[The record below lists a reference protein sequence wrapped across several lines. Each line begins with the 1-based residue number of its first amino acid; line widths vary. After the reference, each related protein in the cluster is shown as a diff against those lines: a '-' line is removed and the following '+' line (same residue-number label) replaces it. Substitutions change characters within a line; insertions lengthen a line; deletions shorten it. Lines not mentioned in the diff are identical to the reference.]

1 MKHYKLMIP
10 GPVDVEDE
18 VLAAMSSASMPHY
31 GADWLEIYHDV
42 IAMLKQV
49 FQTENDVLLMPGPG
63 SAALDAALGSLLA
76 PGELV
81 CIPVS
86 GFFSR
91 RLVKIANDNGLHVL
105 PVDFAQGQPVEPD
118 TLRQMMAEQR
128 ELEQRSSDQPR
139 LRALA
144 VVHHET
150 STGVL
155 NPLPEIVAVAREFD
169 LPIIVDAVSSM
180 GGVPLP
186 VDEWGIDVCVTVA
199 NKCLATPPGVAILSV
214 SPRAWEMI
222 AAQENSGRGWYLNL
236 STWRYYMD
244 NWAWHPY
251 PVTLPTNNIIALQ
264 VSLKRILAEG
274 LEAHF
279 AGYVRASSLVRQ
291 GLRDLGF
298 EMFVADEW
306 ACPVISAV
314 RARPDVPAG
323 ELHDFL
329 RDEHGILIAGGLEE
343 LHGIIFRVGHIGKAV
358 SREYSLAFLQGV
370 EDFLRRRGLI

>member
-1 MKHYKLMIP
+1 MKRYKLMIP

-18 VLAAMSSASMPHY
+18 VLVAMSRPTMPHY
-31 GADWLEIYHDV
+31 GPDWLEIYHDV
-42 IAMLKQV
+42 IGMLKQV
-49 FQTENDVLLMPGPG
+49 FQTENDVLLVPGPG
-63 SAALDAALGSLLA
+63 SAVLEAALGSLLT
-76 PGELV
+76 PGDLV

-91 RLVKIANDNGLHVL
+91 RLVILANAHGLNVL

-118 TLRQMMAEQR
+118 VLRQRMAEQR
-128 ELEQRSSDQPR
+128 ELERRSSDQPR

-155 NPLPEIVAVAREFD
+155 NPLPEIIAVAREFD
-169 LPIIVDAVSSM
+169 LPIIVDAVSSL

-199 NKCLATPPGVAILSV
+199 NKCLATPPGVSILSV

-222 AAQENSGRGWYLNL
+222 AARENSGRGWYLNL
-236 STWRYYMD
+236 GTWRWYMD

-251 PVTLPTNNIIALQ
+251 PITLPTNNIVALH
-264 VSLKRILAEG
+264 VSLKRILAQG
-274 LEAHF
+274 LDAHY
-279 AGYVRASSLVRQ
+279 AGYVQASTLVRR
-291 GLRDLGF
+291 GLRDLGL

-306 ACPVISAV
+306 ACPVISSV
-314 RARPDVPAG
+314 RARPDVPAD
-323 ELHDFL
+323 ELRDFL
-329 RDEHGILIAGGLEE
+329 RDEHSILVSGGLDD
-343 LHGIIFRVGHIGKAV
+343 LRGAIFRVGHMGKAT
-358 SREYSLAFLQGV
+358 SREYSLAFLRGV

>member
-91 RLVKIANDNGLHVL
+91 RLVKIANANGLHVL
-105 PVDFAQGQPVEPD
+105 PVDFAQGQPVEPE
-118 TLRQMMAEQR
+118 TLRQRMAEQR
-128 ELEQRSSDQPR
+128 EMERRSGNQPR

-144 VVHHET
+144 MVHHET

-251 PVTLPTNNIIALQ
+251 PITLPTNNIIALQ

-274 LEAHF
+274 LEAHY
-279 AGYVRASSLVRQ
+279 ASYVRASSLVRQ
-291 GLRDLGF
+291 GLRDMGF

-306 ACPVISAV
+306 ACPVVSAV

-329 RDEHGILIAGGLEE
+329 RDEHGILIAGGLED
-343 LHGIIFRVGHIGKAV
+343 LHGIIFRVGHMGKAA
-358 SREYSLAFLQGV
+358 SQEYSLAFLQGV